1 MSSIW
6 YEMGIREGLFT
17 GTVPAAFMNAAY
29 RFFLDLKTKCHQSIN
44 SKYLPAEKD
53 DKFSFTGRN
62 KNATWHDR
70 QTFWMPSEFFRK
82 NFTFDKIPMGTPVTE
97 KFWNTETP
105 ELTDEVLNPS
115 ETTILG
121 EESIPSPAESKY
133 TLMLLN
139 DVSWESQRY
148 RLIQKMR
155 YCIVPLKI
163 EYRTK
168 NYKYEWSSWYEYLGN
183 TGCIDKIS
191 FDWSRYSQ
199 LRIQIPEYWAA
210 ETARCKICITAR
222 NNTPYYKVPVEGN
235 ILINGNTYTTPK
247 PPEKET
253 WYSTSQL
260 RIYGLIDLASHPD
273 WQKYFDIPDPAEETP
288 SVR

>member
-1 MSSIW
+1 
-6 YEMGIREGLFT
+6 MGIRDGRFQ
-17 GTVPAAFMNAAY
+17 GTVPAVFMNSAY

-70 QTFWMPSEFFRK
+70 QTFFDPKQFFLEK
-82 NFTFDKIPMGTPVTE
+82 FTFDKVPMGTPVTE
-97 KFWNTETP
+97 KFWNAETP
-105 ELTDEVLNPS
+105 ELTAEVLNPS
-115 ETTILG
+115 EKTILG
-121 EESIPSPAESKY
+121 ETEIIPSPAENPMRIS
-133 TLMLLN
+133 MPN
-139 DVSWESQRY
+139 DSLAWQSQRY

-168 NYKYEWSSWYEYLGN
+168 NHRYEWSSWYEYTYH
-183 TGCIDKIS
+183 TGYIEDDD

-199 LRIQIPEYWAA
+199 LRIQIPEYWATA
-210 ETARCKICITAR
+210 TARCKICITAKK
-222 NNTPYYKVPVEGN
+222 NVPGYKVPVEGN
-235 ILINGNTYTTPK
+235 ILINGNTYTTPQ
-247 PPEKET
+247 PPDKEI
-253 WYSTSQL
+253 WENNSKL
-260 RIYGLIDLASHPD
+260 RICGLIDLVTHSD

>member
-6 YEMGIREGLFT
+6 HEMGLRNGCFQ

-29 RFFLDLKTKCHQSIN
+29 RFFLDLKTQCRQSVVPG
-44 SKYLPAEKD
+44 YRAPEKD
-53 DKFSFTGRN
+53 EQFSFTGRN
-62 KNATWHDR
+62 RNGVWCDR
-70 QTFWMPSEFFRK
+70 QTFWNPGEFFREK
-82 NFTFDKIPMGTPVTE
+82 FTFDKIPMGTPVTE
-97 KFWNTETP
+97 EFWNTETP
-105 ELTDEVLNPS
+105 ELTDEVLQVS
-115 ETTILG
+115 EKKILG
-121 EESIPSPAESKY
+121 EEVIPSPAESKV

-139 DVSWESQRY
+139 DVSWEKQRY

-163 EYRTK
+163 IYRTK
-168 NYKYEWSSWYEYLGN
+168 DYKYKWSKWYEYLGN
-183 TGCIDKIS
+183 TGCIDKTS

-235 ILINGNTYTTPK
+235 ILINGNTCTTSQLPG
-247 PPEKET
+247 EEL
-253 WYSTSQL
+253 WYSNSQL
-260 RIYGLIDLASHPD
+260 RIYGLIDLATHPD
-273 WQKYFDIPDPAEETP
+273 WQKYFDIENTQP
-288 SVR
+288 